1 MQIKRLEKPN
11 EDKDASADANPQD
24 TKTSNDSAQATDNSY
39 LVSGIHQE
47 THFQKYFNIYN
58 LAKDPLIALSIIMLS
73 SSPLTQI
80 LIPLLIFAGM
90 AILSQRHKPL
100 ILKSENFNLV
110 ATFFMYI
117 LILLTYLGIHFL
129 DPNFDPTKF
138 NFWFGYLLIGFFAM
152 IMLIN
157 I

>member
-1 MQIKRLEKPN
+1 
-11 EDKDASADANPQD
+11 
-24 TKTSNDSAQATDNSY
+24 
-39 LVSGIHQE
+39 
-47 THFQKYFNIYN
+47 
-58 LAKDPLIALSIIMLS
+58 
-73 SSPLTQI
+73 
-80 LIPLLIFAGM
+80 M
-90 AILSQRHKPL
+90 AILSQRHKPF